1 MVVGGY
7 ALGPEL
13 GSGAFGQVYKGLARK
28 TGRVVAIKETA
39 RSAEGIKEWDVM
51 SLVSGHAHVVQAIE
65 LIEHAQR
72 VFYIL
77 EYAHGGDL
85 FTYAKRYG
93 FKLPEEDV
101 RTITRQ
107 IVAALQHINAR
118 GVAHFDLKPA
128 NVLFRD
134 AEHSHILLADF
145 GAAKLL
151 DKPDRLFTRPAG
163 TVQYMAPE
171 VLACYHGAED
181 AAGEDVPRGF
191 SKLADN
197 WSLGILVHVLLHGC
211 FPFALHKDEQTT
223 PLQHIRAQLKAILAR
238 RQLFIGNCAQ
248 SPCSTDVQ
256 DFINRLLEISPARRM
271 TLAEARAHPWLRG
284 AQASKHGRDD
294 SPAESSSAQ
303 GGKRPRLG

>member
-28 TGRVVAIKETA
+28 TGQTVAIKETA

-107 IVAALQHINAR
+107 IVAALLHINAR
-118 GVAHFDLKPA
+118 GVAHFDLKPE

-134 AEHSHILLADF
+134 AEHSHTLLADF

-151 DKPDRLFTRPAG
+151 DEASPLFTRPAG
-163 TVQYMAPE
+163 TIPYMAPE
-171 VLACYHGAED
+171 VLACYPGAED
-181 AAGEDVPRGF
+181 ATDEDVPRGF

-197 WSLGILVHVLLHGC
+197 WSLGVLVHVLLYAGC
-211 FPFALHKDEQTT
+211 YTS
-223 PLQHIRAQLKAILAR
+223 
-238 RQLFIGNCAQ
+238 
-248 SPCSTDVQ
+248 SPTIVH
-256 DFINRLLEISPARRM
+256 RGRTAVPLLERNAGLYRPA
-271 TLAEARAHPWLRG
+271 APNQPG
-284 AQASKHGRDD
+284 APNDAGGGACAPMAAGCTGQQAW
-294 SPAESSSAQ
+294 
-303 GGKRPRLG
+303 PR